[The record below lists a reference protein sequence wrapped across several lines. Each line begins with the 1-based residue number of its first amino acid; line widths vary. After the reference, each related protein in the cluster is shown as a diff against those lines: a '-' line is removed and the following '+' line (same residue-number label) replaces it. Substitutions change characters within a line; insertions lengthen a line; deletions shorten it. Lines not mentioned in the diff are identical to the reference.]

1 MSTTYADGYG
11 QGFGFADRGAA
22 TRRAG
27 AARRVRAMAKP
38 LVSYYWRQR
47 TIRELSRLEDYRLED
62 IGVARAD
69 IPTIAADRARAE
81 ASAWARRA
89 AGANG
94 FGG

>member
-1 MSTTYADGYG
+1 M
-11 QGFGFADRGAA
+11 
-22 TRRAG
+22 
-27 AARRVRAMAKP
+27 ARP
-38 LVSYYWRQR
+38 LVSYYWKRR
-47 TIRELSRLEDYRLED
+47 TIRELSRLEDHRLED

-69 IPTIAADRARAE
+69 IPAIAEDLAREE